1 MPAHVTPIH
10 RPGHHG
16 LEERLVINHR
26 PYLFATIAAIA
37 GASCASTTY
46 SGGIVPEPGDILI
59 SALDEDGFPNLFV
72 VREGQQSVQ
81 AVFPSETVPALT
93 LPPAVRSGAAGAEIY
108 ALVEGTNEIAFY
120 SVNTGGI
127 EGGVTDT
134 PPIANALGFDT
145 FDNPIVGFEDPLLGF
160 EDPLLGFEDPLLG
173 FGPGYINFNHPLIAD
188 HPSFIGFEDPLLGFE
203 DPLLGFEDP
212 LLGFTAGSITLAYS
226 DTDDAFELAVNGAPI
241 AQAVPYPRNW
251 FIDPGEIP
259 NGGSA
264 PLADRLAGIIVHSD
278 QGRTQGIYRGV
289 FSTDAITAGE
299 LTLEPL
305 YTGGVFQNPAI
316 VIDGMHVDPVIP
328 GQVIV
333 TGTDFSGVRGA
344 GAGQGFALEIDFPL
358 GEGNMFNGLP
368 GWTIRDLVAQQ
379 TRLLVIERND
389 ALDQSRIVAID
400 RETGDRTIIVNDGQ
414 DFIDATSLAVVVEQA
429 TESSFIGFD
438 DNTNSGSLRG
448 AIINANNSDF
458 PAEIYLSAGTY
469 TLSLTGANEDA
480 GLTGDLDIHGDIRI
494 KGQGVNTTIIDAA
507 QIDRVFDVHPG
518 ASLLLE
524 DLSVRNGFASGGNNS
539 GGNIRAGGSLVLID
553 CDIFGGGMSG
563 SYGGG
568 GVYAESGFYAV
579 RTSFRANTA
588 FAAGGVQASET
599 ANMTIDRCRI
609 SSNSATGGNGGGAA
623 VREQATASFI
633 NTAIFFNSADDFGG
647 GMLLDTEAS
656 VDIRYCTI
664 TRNDANEAGGV
675 GSSFG
680 GGIRLSTLTDLTL
693 ASTVI
698 ADNFENGTPNDL
710 SGLSAPEIVLEGY
723 CFFGTPNDGT
733 YTVSGDQTGT
743 TFGGDAQLEPI
754 LVGLFTIIGFQ
765 PASTSPLIDS
775 ADPIVFPASDQLGQ
789 PRPANIGAG
798 SAVADIGAIELQP
811 LPCPADVTGDGQI
824 DLADLNLVL
833 ANFGQTTPDG
843 DTNDDGEV
851 NLADLNAILAA
862 FGEACP

>member
-127 EGGVTDT
+127 EGGITGT

-145 FDNPIVGFEDPLLGF
+145 FDNPIPFFEDPSFGFEDPSFGF
-160 EDPLLGFEDPLLG
+160 EDPSFGFS
-173 FGPGYINFNHPLIAD
+173 PGYINFNHPLMAD
-188 HPSFIGFEDPLLGFE
+188 DPSFDGFEDPSFGFE
-203 DPLLGFEDP
+203 DPSFGFEDP
-212 LLGFTAGSITLAYS
+212 SFGFTANSITLLYP
-226 DTDDAFELAVNGAPI
+226 DTNDAFEFAISGPPI

-259 NGGSA
+259 NGASA
-264 PLADRLAGIIVHSD
+264 PLADRLAGILVLSN
-278 QGRTQGIYRGV
+278 QGRAMGIYRGV
-289 FSTDAITAGE
+289 FSTDTISSGE
-299 LTLEPL
+299 MILEPL
-305 YTGGVFQNPAI
+305 YTGGVFQNPNI
-316 VIDGMHVDPVIP
+316 VIDGMHIDPVIP
-328 GQVIV
+328 GQVVV
-333 TGTDFSGVRGA
+333 TGTDFSGGR
-344 GAGQGFALEIDFPL
+344 GAGQGFALEIDLPF
-358 GEGNMFNGLP
+358 GEGGMFGGEP
-368 GWTIRDLVAQQ
+368 GWTFRELIVLQ
-379 TRLLVIERND
+379 TRMLVIERSD
-389 ALDQSRIVAID
+389 ALDQSRLVEID
-400 RETGDRTIIVNDGQ
+400 RETGARTIIVNDGQ
-414 DFIDATSLAVVVEQA
+414 DFIDPSSIAIVVEQA
-429 TESSFIGFD
+429 TESSFLGFTD
-438 DNTNSGSLRG
+438 STSSSSLRG
-448 AIINANNSDF
+448 AIINANNSDL

-733 YTVSGDQTGT
+733 YTVSGDQTST

-775 ADPIVFPASDQLGQ
+775 ADPFVFPASDQLGQ

-833 ANFGQTTPDG
+833 ASFGQSTDEG
-843 DTNDDGEV
+843 DTNNDGQV
-851 NLADLNAILAA
+851 DLADLNAVLAS
-862 FGEACP
+862 FGQACP